1 MFRGYN
7 YCRVAWL
14 VLDKPWPILG
24 RPASCKDTTYLAFP
38 LLFGKNIGNPLA
50 SQMGFSHLSSSL
62 SLQPP
67 LLRPHLSSQNFFTC
81 LSFPI
86 FSWLFFATCHWRY
99 YADSFFATSLLRV
112 KTFFCLVHPCIPK
125 SQGKKK
131 SWTM

>member
-1 MFRGYN
+1 
-7 YCRVAWL
+7 
-14 VLDKPWPILG
+14 
-24 RPASCKDTTYLAFP
+24 
-38 LLFGKNIGNPLA
+38 
-50 SQMGFSHLSSSL
+50 MGFSHLSSSL

-67 LLRPHLSSQNFFTC
+67 LLPPYLSSQNFFTC

-131 SWTM
+131 KAGPCNWYKWIRLEQMNEKHQNWCVFLKSFTSWERKFLWVLRSLTWFVITL